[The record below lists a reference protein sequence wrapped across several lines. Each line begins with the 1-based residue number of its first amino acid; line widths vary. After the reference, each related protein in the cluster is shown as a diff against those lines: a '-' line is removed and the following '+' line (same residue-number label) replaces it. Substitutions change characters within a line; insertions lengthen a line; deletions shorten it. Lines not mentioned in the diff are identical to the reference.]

1 VYSLIVLQTQNVEVT
16 GAYVVQLNW

>member
-16 GAYVVQLNW
+16 GAYVVELNW